1 MIMSDTNSV
10 LHERPDGMGLYYGHY
25 RGSRIDIQPPP
36 LEVDPEAFIWRL
48 FVDGD
53 PVGGGY
59 DSKEKAEAAGKLYI
73 ERWLGAEGE
82 GDAEV

>member
-1 MIMSDTNSV
+1 MIMSDTSSV
-10 LHERPDGMGLYYGHY
+10 LHAQPDGMGYYYGHY
-25 RGSRIDIQPPP
+25 RGRRIDISAPP

-53 PVGGGY
+53 PVGDGF

-73 ERWLGAEGE
+73 ERWLSTKDED
-82 GDAEV
+82 DAG

>member
-36 LEVDPEAFIWRL
+36 NEEEGQVWRL

-53 PVGGGY
+53 PIGDGFDGK
-59 DSKEKAEAAGKLYI
+59 DKAEAAGKLYI
-73 ERWLGAEGE
+73 ERWLGAKDED
-82 GDAEV
+82 DAE